1 MMDEFTRTK
10 LELET
15 SLGDNHQRIWDTTVA
30 PFFEAKEKELYQAF
44 INLPISQKDSLVDI
58 KMQQNV
64 LRSLED
70 HFKHFIN
77 TGQLARKTLEDDQDG
92 NS

>member
-1 MMDEFTRTK
+1 MMDEVIRVK
-10 LELET
+10 LELEAT
-15 SLGDNHQRIWDTTVA
+15 LGENHQRVWDTTVA

-44 INLPISQKDSLVDI
+44 INLPISEKDSLVDI

-77 TGQLARKTLEDDQDG
+77 TGHLARKTLEEE
-92 NS
+92 